1 MFVLTLIRILRDT
14 LCLIAAVGFA
24 LTVIGVLGAIDAYQ
38 HNADWRVGDESQI
51 VVVVL
56 AVVSLTASI
65 GWFFVQR
72 KEAIM
77 ARLGLTKRWSE
88 RLAGSTPHFP

>member
-24 LTVIGVLGAIDAYQ
+24 LTVIGVLAAIDAYQ
-38 HNADWRVGDESQI
+38 HNADWRIGDESQI
-51 VVVVL
+51 VVSVL

-72 KEAIM
+72 KEGVM
-77 ARLGLTKRWSE
+77 ARQGLTDRCS
-88 RLAGSTPHFP
+88 